1 MHWSPGGN
9 GPFRTARPPL
19 RCLLLAALLIA
30 PVSHV
35 AVAQDAW
42 PAHPVRLV
50 VPSSPGGGT
59 DTYARLL
66 AAALGE
72 SLKQQFIVDNRP
84 GGAGNIGTDQVVRAA
99 PDGYTLLVSSS
110 ASVIINPALF
120 PNLPW
125 NVERD
130 LAPVSAGVRSPMAFC
145 VHPSSPFRTL
155 GDLIAAGLKEPGSVS
170 FGSAGIG
177 TTTNMGVR
185 MLEERSGAKF
195 LHIPYKGVGPAT
207 QALMAGQI
215 QFVLSDLPAVLAQ
228 IRGGKL
234 RALAVTDR
242 MPQLPGVPT
251 IAESGYA
258 DFEVAASFSVM
269 APGGTPPAVIH
280 KANAEIVRAMKSPA
294 MAPKLEAL
302 ALIPIYESAQEYGA
316 RLTKVRA
323 MWAEFVRRNRIAADQ

>member
-1 MHWSPGGN
+1 MK
-9 GPFRTARPPL
+9 GPTNT
-19 RCLLLAALLIA
+19 CLLLAAALA
-30 PVSHV
+30 
-35 AVAQDAW
+35 AAAATGQENW
-42 PAHPVRLV
+42 PARPVRLV

-66 AAALGE
+66 SAALGE
-72 SLKQQFIVDNRP
+72 ALKQQFIVDNRP

-130 LAPVSAGVRSPMAFC
+130 LAPVSAGVRSPMVFC
-145 VHPSSPFRTL
+145 VHPSSPMRTL
-155 GDLIAAGLKEPGSVS
+155 ADLIAAGLKEPGTVS

-185 MLEERSGAKF
+185 MLEERAGAKY
-195 LHIPYKGVGPAT
+195 LHVPYKGVGPAS

-215 QFVLSDLPAVLAQ
+215 QFMLSDLPAVLSQ

-234 RALAVTDR
+234 RALALTDR
-242 MPQLPGVPT
+242 IPQLPGVPT
-251 IAESGYA
+251 IAESGYPN
-258 DFEVAASFSVM
+258 FEVAASFSVM
-269 APGGTPPAVIH
+269 APGGTPAAVIQ

-294 MAPKLEAL
+294 MAQKLEAL
-302 ALIPIYESAQEYGA
+302 ALIPSYETAQEYGA
-316 RLTKVRA
+316 RLTTVRA
-323 MWAEFVRRNRIAADQ
+323 MWAEFVKRNKIAADQ

>member
-1 MHWSPGGN
+1 MK
-9 GPFRTARPPL
+9 GPINT
-19 RCLLLAALLIA
+19 CLLLAAVLA
-30 PVSHV
+30 
-35 AVAQDAW
+35 AAAATGQENW
-42 PAHPVRLV
+42 PARPVRLV

-66 AAALGE
+66 SAALGE
-72 SLKQQFIVDNRP
+72 ALKQQFIVDNRP
-84 GGAGNIGTDQVVRAA
+84 GGAGNIGTDQVVRAV

-130 LAPVSAGVRSPMAFC
+130 LAPVSAGVRSPMVFC
-145 VHPSSPFRTL
+145 VHPASPMRTL
-155 GDLIAAGLKEPGSVS
+155 ADLVAAGRKEPGTVT

-185 MLEERSGAKF
+185 MLEERAGAKY
-195 LHIPYKGVGPAT
+195 LHVPYKGVGPAS

-234 RALAVTDR
+234 RALALTDR
-242 MPQLPGVPT
+242 IPQLPGVPT
-251 IAESGYA
+251 ISESGYP

-269 APGGTPPAVIH
+269 APGGTPAAVIQ

-294 MAPKLEAL
+294 MAQKLEAL
-302 ALIPIYESAQEYGA
+302 ALIPIFETAQEYGA
-316 RLTKVRA
+316 RLTTVRA
-323 MWAEFVRRNRIAADQ
+323 MWAEFVKRNKIAADQ